1 MNIITKLPGPLLIF
15 LGALSL
21 SFGGLIVKS
30 FEGATLWQILFWR
43 SLFFTLT
50 VLAFLII
57 SYKGKTLKSFHDSG
71 LPGFFGG
78 IILSFGFCGY
88 VFAMY
93 NTTVANT
100 NFIISLQILFLAIFG
115 YFFLKEKINKIT
127 LISIILAITGVLL
140 MVGNS
145 LSPGELS
152 GNLAAFT
159 MPISFAVLI
168 MIVRKYPT
176 VDMIPA
182 QFIAGV
188 FSCLI
193 GFVLSTK
200 IMISPHDIFL
210 GFLAGLW
217 LAPFIEKNLLGVFS
231 IFVILPVCVLGASF
245 AWTML
250 PDKIRHSLPDGWEA
264 ALLIPVVLI
273 FSYVSFELSTPLENV
288 FFDGDLRFWIS
299 NELGISYDQRNAMVV
314 GIAMGFAVIP
324 TIFSIAE
331 DAIFTVPRHLTYGSL
346 ALGATP
352 WQSLYRVVL
361 PTASPGIFSALMIGM
376 GRAVGETMIVLM
388 ATGNTPIIDASIF
401 EGMRTLAANIAVEIP
416 ESEVDSTH
424 YRILFLAALV
434 LFLFTFAVN
443 TIAEVVRQQLRGKYS
458 TI

>member
-1 MNIITKLPGPLLIF
+1 MNLIRNLPGPLLIF

-50 VLAFLII
+50 VLSFLIL
-57 SYKGKTLKSFHDSG
+57 SYKKQTFKSFYDSG
-71 LPGFFGG
+71 LPGIFGG

-115 YFFLKEKINKIT
+115 YFFLKEKINTIT
-127 LISIILAITGVLL
+127 LVSIFLAITGVLL

-188 FSCLI
+188 CSCLI
-193 GFVLSTK
+193 GFILSSK
-200 IMISPHDIFL
+200 IMISSHDIFL
-210 GFLAGLW
+210 GFLAGFFQVGFG
-217 LAPFIEKNLLGVFS
+217 FIFITIGARTTPSAMVGVIMLS
-231 IFVILPVCVLGASF
+231 ESVLG
-245 AWTML
+245 
-250 PDKIRHSLPDGWEA
+250 
-264 ALLIPVVLI
+264 PV
-273 FSYVSFELSTPLENV
+273 
-288 FFDGDLRFWIS
+288 W
-299 NELGISYDQRNAMVV
+299 A
-314 GIAMGFAVIP
+314 
-324 TIFSIAE
+324 
-331 DAIFTVPRHLTYGSL
+331 
-346 ALGATP
+346 
-352 WQSLYRVVL
+352 
-361 PTASPGIFSALMIGM
+361 
-376 GRAVGETMIVLM
+376 
-388 ATGNTPIIDASIF
+388 
-401 EGMRTLAANIAVEIP
+401 
-416 ESEVDSTH
+416 
-424 YRILFLAALV
+424 
-434 LFLFTFAVN
+434 FLFVSERPSMFGLIGGAIILSAVLL
-443 TIAEVVRQQLRGKYS
+443 QFYS
-458 TI
+458 LLKNSKKNISH